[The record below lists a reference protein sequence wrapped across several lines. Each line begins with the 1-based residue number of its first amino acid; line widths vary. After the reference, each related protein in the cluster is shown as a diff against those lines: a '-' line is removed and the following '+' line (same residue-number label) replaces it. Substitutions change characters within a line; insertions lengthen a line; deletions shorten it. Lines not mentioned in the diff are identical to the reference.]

1 MTKTEEPTQDTDA
14 FGVWRQ
20 LYDAN
25 EKAWT
30 TALEQAMGTSE
41 FGESSGRLLETM
53 LAAQKSVRD
62 NMRAYLETMN
72 VPTREDIARLGEL
85 VIGLEEKSDQIAD
98 RLDDLDDVL
107 RSQSAG
113 AGKIDAIDR
122 ALRSQATQ
130 VAKIDKIAKRLDRI
144 DRALRSQATQVAK
157 IDKIAKRLDT
167 IDRAV
172 RSRAV
177 DAGKPAGRAARNA
190 AIKPA
195 AAKRT
200 TAAAKPAAA
209 AAKPAA
215 AAASAR
221 PAAAVGAADKPPA
234 SGRSVVE

>member
-1 MTKTEEPTQDTDA
+1 MTKTEETTQDTDA
-14 FGVWRQ
+14 FAVWRQ

-41 FGESSGRLLETM
+41 FGDSSGRLLETM

-98 RLDDLDDVL
+98 RLDALDDVL

-122 ALRSQATQ
+122 ALRSQAH
-130 VAKIDKIAKRLDRI
+130 
-144 DRALRSQATQVAK
+144 QVAK

-167 IDRAV
+167 IDRSV

-177 DAGKPAGRAARNA
+177 DAGKPAGRTTGKA

-209 AAKPAA
+209 AA
-215 AAASAR
+215 SAR
-221 PAAAVGAADKPPA
+221 PATAVGAPDKPSA
-234 SGRSVVE
+234 SARSVVE

>member
-1 MTKTEEPTQDTDA
+1 MTKTEETTQETDA

-98 RLDDLDDVL
+98 RLDVLEVDVQGRSGDSARLDQIAKGL
-107 RSQSAG
+107 E
-113 AGKIDAIDR
+113 AIER
-122 ALRSQATQ
+122 ALHGRSAE
-130 VAKIDKIAKRLDRI
+130 VAKLDR
-144 DRALRSQATQVAK
+144 
-157 IDKIAKRLDT
+157 IAKRLDT
-167 IDRAV
+167 IERAVRGRAAEGAKLDRIVKRLDTIERAV
-172 RSRAV
+172 RSRAT
-177 DAGKPAGRAARNA
+177 AGGKPAATAARQT
-190 AIKPA
+190 
-195 AAKRT
+195 AAKAS
-200 TAAAKPAAA
+200 AANAA
-209 AAKPAA
+209 AAKPTRQAA
-215 AAASAR
+215 KPATKPATSATG
-221 PAAAVGAADKPPA
+221 PVA
-234 SGRSVVE
+234 

>member
-1 MTKTEEPTQDTDA
+1 MTKTEETTQETDA

-98 RLDDLDDVL
+98 RLDAIDDVL

-130 VAKIDKIAKRLDRI
+130 VAKIDKVAKRLDAI
-144 DRALRSQATQVAK
+144 ERALRSQATQVAK
-157 IDKIAKRLDT
+157 IDKIVMRLDA

-172 RSRAV
+172 GSRAV
-177 DAGKPAGRAARNA
+177 DAGKPAVRTTRKAAT
-190 AIKPA
+190 KPA

-200 TAAAKPAAA
+200 TAV
-209 AAKPAA
+209 AKPAA

-221 PAAAVGAADKPPA
+221 PATGVGAPDKPSA
-234 SGRSVVE
+234 SARVVVE

>member
-1 MTKTEEPTQDTDA
+1 MTKTEEATQDTDA
-14 FGVWRQ
+14 FGIWRQ

-30 TALEQAMGTSE
+30 SALEQAMGTSE

-98 RLDDLDDVL
+98 RLDALDDAL

-113 AGKIDAIDR
+113 AGKIDTIDR

-130 VAKIDKIAKRLDRI
+130 VAKIAKRLDTI

-172 RSRAV
+172 RGRTL
-177 DAGKPAGRAARNA
+177 DAGKPGGRATRTA
-190 AIKPA
+190 ATKPT

-200 TAAAKPAAA
+200 ATATTPVAPTAP
-209 AAKPAA
+209 
-215 AAASAR
+215 AR
-221 PAAAVGAADKPPA
+221 PAAAVAAPDKASAPA
-234 SGRSVVE
+234 RSGVE